1 MDAACTIQDS
11 IHVFSLVRK
20 YVSRILGTYHMVE
33 PGTGASQYPHQMGK
47 ERPGKR
53 AVYVGLFRYQRPFDE
68 SRLHWGDC
76 FPEKGLPFQNRHD
89 WGKEAGGLD
98 CSGRTA

>member
-1 MDAACTIQDS
+1 MSELFSIQ
-11 IHVFSLVRK
+11 LQNRQQ
-20 YVSRILGTYHMVE
+20 SRDGVWLEMCIRDR
-33 PGTGASQYPHQMGK
+33 

-76 FPEKGLPFQNRHD
+76 FPEKGLSLIHISSP
-89 WGKEAGGLD
+89 
-98 CSGRTA
+98 GRYRSMISCRTVSTSALRF